1 MIRRR
6 SAQPSP
12 RTRHTRLGAFLS
24 KSTRGDV
31 FYGIM
36 ALRDVQVRRHL
47 AHENILSVQELL
59 LPSSSSTFV
68 DVYVVQESMDTDLRA
83 VIKSQNSLSDDHI
96 KYLMY
101 NILSG
106 IKHLHAANLVHRKL
120 RPTKILLNRNDE
132 VKISDFQHTC
142 RREEIRVWMQLREE
156 TNECIN
162 RCDHLQHLRMVF
174 KLIGSPNDDEVRA
187 CPTQAA
193 EFVKSICCP
202 KADLATV
209 FPTATTLALDLLE
222 RMLCF
227 DPKKR
232 ITAANALMHPYFSEF
247 AHDDTPE
254 AGSALECEV
263 LPTMDCSTDCE
274 LACLDLDESKLR
286 EQFLTEIRLYHPE

>member
-1 MIRRR
+1 MGTALPTQLGEIDC
-6 SAQPSP
+6 AVVETHADDPSS
-12 RTRHTRLGAFLS
+12 LGATQPQNKTYTLGGVSFEVDTRFVPVGKASGFMHFSFLATNTQTGQKLVIQKVEL
-24 KSTRGDV
+24 KSFTGDV

-36 ALRDVQVRRHL
+36 ALRD
-47 AHENILSVQELL
+47 
-59 LPSSSSTFV
+59 
-68 DVYVVQESMDTDLRA
+68 VQESMDTDLRA

-101 NILSG
+101 N
-106 IKHLHAANLVHRKL
+106 
-120 RPTKILLNRNDE
+120 
-132 VKISDFQHTC
+132 
-142 RREEIRVWMQLREE
+142 LREE

-162 RCDHLQHLRMVF
+162 RWYDAPEEMLAPGSLDTSVDIWAAGCILAELIKREPVFPCSDHLQHLRMVF

-254 AGSALECEV
+254 AGSAL
-263 LPTMDCSTDCE
+263 
-274 LACLDLDESKLR
+274 
-286 EQFLTEIRLYHPE
+286 